1 MNFKTNYATLS
12 NFSESEDNST
22 EVDSEPEAANQKPDM
37 ISRQDPAVNAK
48 PDIADS
54 RQIYILYEADDKKT
68 DLGSESK
75 PDVVSGQE
83 TIIVL
88 GPEMDAVS
96 EPKSDVVSGPEMD
109 VVSCP
114 ADVNSEQ
121 KPDGV
126 SVPEVI
132 SEEDSQQSNPPMQ
145 QCPHCP
151 YQCKRSDTLKIHVL
165 CVHTSDSRPF
175 PCNFCEKRFKLKVS

>member
-1 MNFKTNYATLS
+1 M
-12 NFSESEDNST
+12 
-22 EVDSEPEAANQKPDM
+22 DSEPEAENQKPDM
-37 ISRQDPAVNAK
+37 GSSRDPAENAK
-48 PDIADS
+48 PDICDS
-54 RQIYILYEADDKKT
+54 RQIYILYEADDKKP

-121 KPDGV
+121 KPDRV

-132 SEEDSQQSNPPMQ
+132 SGEDSQQSNPPMQ